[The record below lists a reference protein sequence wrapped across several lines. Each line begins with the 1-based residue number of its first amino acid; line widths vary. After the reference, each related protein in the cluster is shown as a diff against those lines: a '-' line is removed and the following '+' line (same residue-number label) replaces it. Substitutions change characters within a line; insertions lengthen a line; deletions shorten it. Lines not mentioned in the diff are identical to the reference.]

1 MATRRRLGSAK
12 KRLVLALLAGVAS
25 ALLMFLYA
33 GSLEASASS
42 AQNAAI
48 DEYGGTRTEV
58 LVATRDLLAGEEL
71 NAENTAM
78 MPWLSGLLP
87 QGAITNPEEAYS
99 LTLSLPV
106 WANEPILAVKL
117 GSGEELIKV
126 PDGLVAVSIP
136 LSDDMA
142 VGGSLLPGSSVDLYA
157 IGTSQVSLVL
167 ADALVLEASNGVGIG
182 QGDDAKQAGIVL
194 GGSSRAALKW
204 VTLAVRDETVAELLS
219 AARDNT
225 LSLVLPGQ
233 NAGAALRQYA
243 SGEPEAEGTSADG
256 ATTSGASAST
266 EGATANTEG
275 ATSGAANGAIA
286 NTDGSVSRA
295 TSGSSTTGEEG
306 RE

>member
-1 MATRRRLGSAK
+1 MALRRRLGSAK
-12 KRLVLALLAGVAS
+12 KRLALALLAGVA
-25 ALLMFLYA
+25 AAVLMFLYA
-33 GSLEASASS
+33 GSLEARANS

-71 NAENTAM
+71 SAENTAM

-87 QGAITNPEEAYS
+87 QGAITNPEEAYT
-99 LTLSLPV
+99 LALSLPV

-117 GSGEELIKV
+117 GSGEELIQV

-136 LSDDMA
+136 ISDDMA

-157 IGTSQVSLVL
+157 VGASRVSLVL
-167 ADALVLEASNGVGIG
+167 ADALVLEASNGVGSVQTG
-182 QGDDAKQAGIVL
+182 DAKQAGIVL

-233 NAGAALRQYA
+233 NAGAALREPA
-243 SGEPEAEGTSADG
+243 SGDARLSEADTDEDVSSEESASSAEANGERPGTSSNEA
-256 ATTSGASAST
+256 
-266 EGATANTEG
+266 
-275 ATSGAANGAIA
+275 ATSTAGGAAG
-286 NTDGSVSRA
+286 G
-295 TSGSSTTGEEG
+295 EG
-306 RE
+306 RK